1 MPKLE
6 QSFDVDAPRGTVWSA
21 LIDVE
26 RVTPCLP
33 GAAITG
39 RNEDGSYEGEFSAKI
54 GPASASYRGTISIE
68 EADEATH
75 TARMLANGRDKR
87 GQGGAKATIVSTLS
101 DAPGGGTR
109 VEVVTD
115 YAITGRL
122 AAFGR
127 GGMIQD
133 VSNRL
138 LREFASC
145 LQTRLAEEAGTPW
158 AVQGEPPAS
167 SVDVHPAAARAETEA
182 LQQDRE
188 AERSSAAATAPP
200 SSPPT
205 TPGPSA
211 QPAPAAPRPGAAQPG
226 SGSPA
231 GRPAQAEPIQG
242 VRLVLQVLWD
252 RIDRWVRRR
261 LERR

>member
-188 AERSSAAATAPP
+188 AERASAPATAPP

-205 TPGPSA
+205 SPVP
-211 QPAPAAPRPGAAQPG
+211 
-226 SGSPA
+226 SPA
-231 GRPAQAEPIQG
+231 GAPATAKAEPIQG

-252 RIDRWVRRR
+252 RIDRWVRKRLDRR
-261 LERR
+261 

>member
-6 QSFDVDAPRGTVWSA
+6 QSFDVDAPRETVWSA
-21 LIDVE
+21 LIDVQ
-26 RVTPCLP
+26 RVAPCLP
-33 GAAITG
+33 GATITQ
-39 RNEDGSYEGEFSAKI
+39 RHDDGSYEGEFSAKI
-54 GPASASYRGTISIE
+54 GPASANYRGTISIE

-158 AVQGEPPAS
+158 ATGGQPPAS
-167 SVDVHPAAARAETEA
+167 SVDVHPAAARAEVEA

-188 AERSSAAATAPP
+188 AERASAPATAPP

-205 TPGPSA
+205 SPGPSPA
-211 QPAPAAPRPGAAQPG
+211 SAPATAK
-226 SGSPA
+226 
-231 GRPAQAEPIQG
+231 AEPIQG

-252 RIDRWVRRR
+252 RIDRWVRKRLDRR
-261 LERR
+261 

>member
-1 MPKLE
+1 VPKLE
-6 QSFDVDAPRGTVWSA
+6 QSFDVDAPRETVWTA

-33 GAAITG
+33 GAAITAK
-39 RNEDGSYEGEFSAKI
+39 NEDGSYEGEFSVKI
-54 GPASASYRGTISIE
+54 GPASAAYRGTISIE

-87 GQGGAKATIVSTLS
+87 GQGGAKATIVSRLT

-109 VEVVTD
+109 VEVATD
-115 YAITGRL
+115 YSITGRL
-122 AAFGR
+122 ATFGR

-145 LQTRLAEEAGTPW
+145 LQIRLAEDAGTPW
-158 AVQGEPPAS
+158 ATGREVPAS
-167 SVDVHPAAARAETEA
+167 PVEVHPTAARAEVEA
-182 LQQDRE
+182 LDEDRRLE
-188 AERSSAAATAPP
+188 DASAPATLPP

-205 TPGPSA
+205 SPGPSPSPPPA
-211 QPAPAAPRPGAAQPG
+211 SGGAPAGAGAGQPAK
-226 SGSPA
+226 
-231 GRPAQAEPIQG
+231 AEPIQG

-261 LERR
+261 LDRR

>member
-1 MPKLE
+1 VPKLE
-6 QSFDVDAPRGTVWSA
+6 QSFDVDAPRETVWSA
-21 LIDVE
+21 LVDVQ
-26 RVTPCLP
+26 RVAPCLP
-33 GAAITG
+33 GAEITE
-39 RNEDGSYEGEFSAKI
+39 RREDGSYAGTFSAKI
-54 GPASASYRGTISIE
+54 GPASASYRGTITIE

-75 TARMLANGRDKR
+75 TARMLANGSDKR

-109 VEVVTD
+109 VEVVTE
-115 YAITGRL
+115 YSITGRL

-158 AVQGEPPAS
+158 AIGGDAPAS
-167 SVDVHPAAARAETEA
+167 SVDVHPAAALAETEA

-188 AERSSAAATAPP
+188 ADRASAPATAPP

-205 TPGPSA
+205 SPGPS
-211 QPAPAAPRPGAAQPG
+211 PAPAPGAPR
-226 SGSPA
+226 SPA
-231 GRPAQAEPIQG
+231 GTGQATQAAKAQPVQG
-242 VRLVLQVLWD
+242 VRLLLQVLWD
-252 RIDRWVRRR
+252 RVDRWVRRR
-261 LERR
+261 LDRR

>member
-1 MPKLE
+1 VPKLE

-188 AERSSAAATAPP
+188 AERASAPATAPP

-205 TPGPSA
+205 SPVP
-211 QPAPAAPRPGAAQPG
+211 
-226 SGSPA
+226 SPA
-231 GRPAQAEPIQG
+231 GAPATAKAEPIQG

-252 RIDRWVRRR
+252 RIDRWVRKRLDRR
-261 LERR
+261 